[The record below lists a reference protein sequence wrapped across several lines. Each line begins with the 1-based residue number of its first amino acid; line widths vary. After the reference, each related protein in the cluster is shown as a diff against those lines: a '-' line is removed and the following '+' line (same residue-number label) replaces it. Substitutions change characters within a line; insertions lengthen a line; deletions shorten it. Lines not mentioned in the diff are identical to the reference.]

1 MSELFQ
7 LRLHVTAAGLC
18 LDARGRLDGT
28 TCHRLTHVITAVL
41 DHRAARRVMLGLY
54 AVDAI
59 DLAGIAALRMSHAQ
73 AHRHGVE
80 LLMCGPQRHVRAA
93 IGAVA
98 ESPDPSA
105 VRRGGFASSWRTSP
119 PAPAGQAGTASSRP
133 ALRSSWR
140 APARTDSPRRS

>member
-28 TCHRLTHVITAVL
+28 TCHRLTRVITAVL

-80 LLMCGPQRHVRAA
+80 LLMYGPQRHVRAA
-93 IGAVA
+93 IGAA
-98 ESPDPSA
+98 GAGHLITDTAGESMPHLP
-105 VRRGGFASSWRTSP
+105 VRAFRQRDRARYACPRP
-119 PAPAGQAGTASSRP
+119 PARPPGCVRP
-133 ALRSSWR
+133 ARQS
-140 APARTDSPRRS
+140 AD